1 MRGQANTQK
10 TTQTPPLPQTTMP
23 NAPHYAAQRDRLTAD
38 GWVIKQNAKSREYTY
53 YHPVTKKRYRS
64 LKKAVAAADAPPAAA
79 AANATAVAHKKNQ
92 NEKPTTAFR
101 RDLLRASG
109 WRITRNEKHKQHSYY
124 HPVTNKLYRSL
135 KKAEEADVEMLFV
148 NAARVDDTDPFVLA
162 LL

>member
-1 MRGQANTQK
+1 
-10 TTQTPPLPQTTMP
+10 MP
-23 NAPHYAAQRDRLTAD
+23 NALHYAAQRDRLTAD

-64 LKKAVAAADAPPAAA
+64 LKKATAAADAPPAPAPAPAA
-79 AANATAVAHKKNQ
+79 AHKKTKKKNQ

-124 HPVTNKLYRSL
+124 HPVTSKLYRSL

-148 NAARVDDTDPFVLA
+148 NAARVDYTDPFVLA

>member
-1 MRGQANTQK
+1 
-10 TTQTPPLPQTTMP
+10 MP
-23 NAPHYAAQRDRLTAD
+23 NALHYAAQRDRLTAD

-64 LKKAVAAADAPPAAA
+64 LKKATAAADAPPAAA
-79 AANATAVAHKKNQ
+79 AANATAVAHKKKTKTPKNQ
-92 NEKPTTAFR
+92 NKKPTPAFR

-135 KKAEEADVEMLFV
+135 KKADEADFEMLFV
-148 NAARVDDTDPFVLA
+148 DAARVDATDPFVLA